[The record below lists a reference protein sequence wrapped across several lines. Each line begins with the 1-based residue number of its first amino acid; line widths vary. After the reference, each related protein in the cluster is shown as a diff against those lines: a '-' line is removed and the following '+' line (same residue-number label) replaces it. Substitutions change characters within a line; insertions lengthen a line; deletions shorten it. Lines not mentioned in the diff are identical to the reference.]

1 MLILQISKS
10 DLALGR
16 ILLLRSFNMFLV
28 LFSTLLITVMLL
40 GPTLDKLLVEAIRN
54 QVIDELNQSTLKFQN
69 SDERQSYINKQI
81 QLRSKTFD
89 LDQKSFSLSKLFYRA
104 ISVMTLDL
112 GKSHF
117 FTTDYGSSNVRDI
130 IFEKVPKTILLFTT
144 STICVT
150 IIGIFLGTYVA
161 GKEGSWWD
169 KLNSIFAIFSNSFP
183 SWWVAMIMI
192 LVFAFTLHIFPA
204 RATPLSSPSDSTY
217 FVDLLYH
224 MTLPLLTLILVSF
237 GSWSYIVRYFL
248 INILNEDFIHAK
260 STIGIS
266 RRKIL
271 YSHALRNAGPPIATA
286 VALSL
291 ASSFGGSIITEA
303 VFDWPGMGKLY
314 YDAIGQFDIPI
325 IIGLTYI
332 STVIFLVTI
341 FITDI
346 FYTILDPRVKTN

>member
-1 MLILQISKS
+1 MI
-10 DLALGR
+10 
-16 ILLLRSFNMFLV
+16 
-28 LFSTLLITVMLL
+28 LL
-40 GPTLDKLLVEAIRN
+40 GPTLDKLLVDAIRN
-54 QVIDELNQSTLKFQN
+54 QVIDEVNQGMLKFQN
-69 SDERQSYINKQI
+69 SDERLSYINNQI
-81 QLRSKTFD
+81 QLKSKTFG
-89 LDQKSFSLSKLFYRA
+89 LDQDSFNPSKLFHRVT
-104 ISVMTLDL
+104 SVMTLDL
-112 GKSHF
+112 GESHYF
-117 FTTDYGSSNVRDI
+117 STDFGSTSVRDI
-130 IFEKVPKTILLFTT
+130 IFEKVPKTLLLFTT
-144 STICVT
+144 ANICVT
-150 IIGIFLGTYVA
+150 VIGIFLGTYVA

-204 RATPLSSPSDSTY
+204 RATPLSSPSDTTY
-217 FVDLLYH
+217 IVDLLYH
-224 MTLPLLTLILVSF
+224 MALPLITLVIVSF
-237 GSWSYIVRYFL
+237 GSWAYIVRYFL
-248 INILNEDFIHAK
+248 INILNEDFIYAK
-260 STIGIS
+260 RTIGIS

-291 ASSFGGSIITEA
+291 QASFGGAIITEA

-314 YDAIGQFDIPI
+314 YDAIGLFDVPI

-346 FYTILDPRVKTN
+346 SYALLDPRMKGS